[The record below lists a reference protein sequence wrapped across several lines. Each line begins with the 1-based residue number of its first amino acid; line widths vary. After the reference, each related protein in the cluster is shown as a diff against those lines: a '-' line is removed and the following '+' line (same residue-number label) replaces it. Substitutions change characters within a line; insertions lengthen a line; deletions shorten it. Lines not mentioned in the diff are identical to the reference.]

1 MFDER
6 TEIVPQAEIRTGNG
20 GRKALWAT
28 VAVVALAVAG
38 ATAGKFMLTRA
49 ADRFLVDRG
58 GKAAA
63 VEVDFLGRVHMR
75 DVTLPFGDGG
85 SVRVAAIDG
94 RPTISFLK
102 GGFEL
107 KGLELDLAMGKL
119 SVPQASVEEPNF
131 ATDAAKTGDQANVT
145 PLKRIERFA
154 AKRVVAPEVTVSQV
168 VAGSKQKTVYKNVAF
183 EDIAGGRVAR
193 YSASGANFELALD
206 IQDGN
211 GAPKQEEMSGS
222 MGAMSGKDFDAAYL
236 ARIYGEKAGPD
247 DKEPKPLYG
256 PISVKN
262 IVLSHGTSSF
272 SYDEVRSSGLSVRMP
287 TEPLLE
293 TLEKL
298 EKLQSADL
306 DALPP
311 AERQAFLKR
320 ALSLAD
326 IIGKGDIEMIGLKTQ
341 ISEKDDSG
349 ESKTI
354 ELAIDKMAVQLEGR
368 TFNGAIQGVSIGEGA
383 DYAKFSEAS
392 ISGFSWDPTM
402 EALTKLV
409 ELNEEQIEDFPLTTL
424 MPEFGTIRLK
434 GLDVD
439 MPGETAGVAESEAGE
454 EEQGAPGGDTDP
466 SASAETLPDADP
478 SDGAD
483 NQDAPSD
490 EAPADQATLPSVP
503 ERIRFTLDSYEVA
516 LTKPRNGIPTEVRVA
531 YQDLSVP
538 VPSDA
543 EDEASKALRQLGLDK
558 LILSS
563 NFELAWDEPKENL
576 VIKEISLSGKDMGSL
591 SFSGI
596 MGGVTKDV
604 FSGDMTAAQM
614 ALFGLT
620 VREAKLKIEDKGI
633 MAKGIKL
640 YADENAMTEDS
651 VRGILVMMTTAG
663 LQQFASTQ
671 PKLQEAAMALSEFIN
686 KPGTFTLTAKAKDAA
701 GISALEL
708 VGAAEHP
715 ALLLEK
721 VDLGATA
728 Q

>member
-1 MFDER
+1 M
-6 TEIVPQAEIRTGNG
+6 PQAEIGTGRG
-20 GRKALWAT
+20 GRKALLAT
-28 VAVVALAVAG
+28 VAVIPLATAG
-38 ATAGKFMLTRA
+38 ATAGEFILPQA
-49 ADRFLVDRG
+49 AARFLFEGG
-58 GKAAA
+58 GKAGSGEAG
-63 VEVDFLGRVHMR
+63 FLGRIHMR
-75 DVTLPFGDGG
+75 DVTIPVASGA
-85 SVRVAAIDG
+85 SARVAAIDG

-102 GGFEL
+102 GGFAL
-107 KGLELDLAMGKL
+107 KGIELDLAMGKI

-131 ATDAAKTGDQANVT
+131 GTDARAKTGDQADVT

-154 AKRVVAPEVTVSQV
+154 AKRVLAPEVTVSQL
-168 VAGSKQKTVYKNVAF
+168 VAGSEQKTVYKNVAL
-183 EDIAGGRVAR
+183 EDIASGRVAR
-193 YSASGANFELALD
+193 YSASGASFGLKLD
-206 IQDGN
+206 IPNGE
-211 GAPKQEEMSGS
+211 GAPKREEMNGS

-236 ARIYGEKAGPD
+236 VRIYGEKAGPD

-262 IVLSHGTSSF
+262 IVLSHGTSHF
-272 SYDEVRSSGLSVRMP
+272 SYDELRSSGLSVRMP

-298 EKLQSADL
+298 QSFDL
-306 DALPP
+306 DTLPP
-311 AERQAFLKR
+311 AERQAFFKR
-320 ALSLAD
+320 VLSLAD
-326 IIGKGDIEMIGLKTQ
+326 IIGKGDIEMLGLKTQ
-341 ISEKDDSG
+341 ISEEDDGG

-354 ELAIDKMAVQLEGR
+354 KLAIDKMAVQLEGH
-368 TFNGAIQGVSIGEGA
+368 TFDGAMHGVFIGEGA

-392 ISGFSWDPTM
+392 IRGFSWEPTM
-402 EALTKLV
+402 EALTKLA
-409 ELNEEQIEDFPLTTL
+409 ELNEEQLEDFPLTTL

-434 GLDVD
+434 GLDID
-439 MPGETAGVAESEAGE
+439 MPGETATVPGSEAGE
-454 EEQGAPGGDTDP
+454 EEQGATGTDPAP
-466 SASAETLPDADP
+466 SASDEALPDADP
-478 SDGAD
+478 SNGAD
-483 NQDAPSD
+483 DLDAPLD
-490 EAPADQATLPSVP
+490 EAPVDQATMPSVP

-516 LTKPRNGIPTEVRVA
+516 LTKPRNGIPTQVRIA

-543 EDEASKALRQLGLDK
+543 KDEGSKALRQLGFDNLVF
-558 LILSS
+558 SS
-563 NFELAWDEPKENL
+563 NVELAWDEPKENL

-596 MGGVTKDV
+596 MGGVTTDF
-604 FSGDMTAAQM
+604 FSGDMTASQM

-620 VREAKLKIEDKGI
+620 AREAKLKIEDKGI

-640 YADENAMTEDS
+640 YADENGLTEDS

-671 PKLQEAAMALSEFIN
+671 PKLQEAAMALSQFIT
-686 KPGTFTLTAKAKDAA
+686 KPGTFTLTVKAKDAA

-715 ALLLEK
+715 ALLLDK